1 MPKPKVIG
9 QWYTAQGP
17 SDEWM
22 SARPWMVDRPL
33 LLTAI
38 CKAGA
43 ADDSDEQYIT
53 DDAHLAREG
62 GIEPGD
68 IAYVQPYNLEQHRP
82 CFVEEHVDAD
92 LLKLTDPPPDLVEP
106 DGQRKVGQT
115 WLGAI
120 HTTPPVDLMAKAR
133 GE

>member
-1 MPKPKVIG
+1 MTKVIG
-9 QWYTAQGP
+9 QWYTVQVP
-17 SDEWM
+17 SERWM

-62 GIEPGD
+62 GIGPGD

-82 CFVEEHVDAD
+82 CFVEEQVDAN
-92 LLKLTDPPPDLVEP
+92 LLVPTDPPADLVES
-106 DGQRKVGQT
+106 DGQLKVGQA
-115 WLGAI
+115 WVGGI
-120 HTTPPVDLMAKAR
+120 HVDPTVDLMAKAR

>member
-1 MPKPKVIG
+1 MTKVIG
-9 QWYTAQGP
+9 QWYTVQVP
-17 SDEWM
+17 SERWM

-43 ADDSDEQYIT
+43 AVGSDEQYIT
-53 DDAHLAREG
+53 DDVHLAREG

-68 IAYVQPYNLEQHRP
+68 FAYVQPYNLEQHRP
-82 CFVEEHVDAD
+82 CFVEEQVDAN
-92 LLKLTDPPPDLVEP
+92 LLVPTDPPANLVEP
-106 DGQRKVGQT
+106 EGQPKAAHA
-115 WLGAI
+115 WLGGI
-120 HTTPPVDLMAKAR
+120 HAAPSIDLMAKAR